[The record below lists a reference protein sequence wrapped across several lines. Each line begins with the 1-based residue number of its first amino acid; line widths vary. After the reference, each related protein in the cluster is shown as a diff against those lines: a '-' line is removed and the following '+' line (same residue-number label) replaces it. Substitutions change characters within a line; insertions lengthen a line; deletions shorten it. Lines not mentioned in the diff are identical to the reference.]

1 MKRKYYSMLNK
12 ITQQMKAD
20 GKYIIERDDLK
31 QYINFDGEDPEDIAD
46 FLKNFMVSV
55 VTYQN
60 NYRSVV
66 KGKCIYIDTDAL
78 KSKIIA
84 ESLVN
89 NAQIEVKTKAAV
101 LRKLETIMNGL
112 PDEPGQIS
120 FSPDEDGK
128 GYTLI
133 EEMSKQELVDLI
145 IQLQEAAE
153 NNQRKE
159 AT

>member
-1 MKRKYYSMLNK
+1 M
-12 ITQQMKAD
+12 
-20 GKYIIERDDLK
+20 
-31 QYINFDGEDPEDIAD
+31 
-46 FLKNFMVSV
+46 
-55 VTYQN
+55 
-60 NYRSVV
+60 
-66 KGKCIYIDTDAL
+66 
-78 KSKIIA
+78 
-84 ESLVN
+84 VN